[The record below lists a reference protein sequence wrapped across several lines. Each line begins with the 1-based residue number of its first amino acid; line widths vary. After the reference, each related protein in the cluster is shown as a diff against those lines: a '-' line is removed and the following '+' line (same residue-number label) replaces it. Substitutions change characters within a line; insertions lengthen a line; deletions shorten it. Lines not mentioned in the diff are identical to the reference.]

1 MIMKAKSLTS
11 FSALTVAALFCTSA
25 MSQQNRP
32 FDGYLKRDVNIFGGT
47 EILRMGEQI
56 SCEISDDGKKCC
68 FEDQAGTACVNIDD
82 VSRKK
87 VSKRDVSIAS
97 VSVNQSFS
105 ANKTA
110 CEDGIDPNEKSDAFI
125 WSYGVRLQPTVNG
138 RVLIRVSHVAHR
150 GPLTYSLA
158 GMSKIWVGQIDAKCH
173 PFNFT
178 KDNIKLFL
186 NDYKKS
192 GLFLSPSVDS
202 NLDVEV
208 LVEVFSE
215 FEEENYSNNIK
226 KIKTQIPVDGVGSWP
241 PDSIG
246 Q

>member
-1 MIMKAKSLTS
+1 MKARSLTS
-11 FSALTVAALFCTSA
+11 FLALTVAALFCTSA
-25 MSQQNRP
+25 MSQQNRL
-32 FDGYLKRDVNIFGGT
+32 FDGYLKRDVSIFDGT
-47 EILRMGEQI
+47 ETLRMGEPI
-56 SCEISDDGKKCC
+56 SCEIRENGKKCC
-68 FEDQAGTACVNIDD
+68 FEDHAGTACISIDD

-87 VSKRDVSIAS
+87 VSKRDVSIVS

-110 CEDGIDPNEKSDAFI
+110 CEEGVDPKEKSDAFI
-125 WSYGVRLQPTVNG
+125 WSYGVRLQPAVNG
-138 RVLIRVSHVAHR
+138 RVLIRVSHVAHK

-173 PFNFT
+173 AFNFT
-178 KDNIKLFL
+178 KDDIKLFL
-186 NDYKKS
+186 SDYKKS

-208 LVEVFSE
+208 WVEVFSE
-215 FEEENYSNNIK
+215 FEEESYSNNIK
-226 KIKTQIPVDGVGSWP
+226 KIKTQIPVDSVGSWP

-246 Q
+246 E